1 MTRLTYTRYIFII
14 KLKSLD
20 KKYNV
25 HPQTD
30 KVKAKK
36 MHTLPHRQFYSPR
49 AAHKRLTCKLYI
61 YIVVLLLG
69 SI

>member
-1 MTRLTYTRYIFII
+1 MTRLNEDNSLARYIFII

-36 MHTLPHRQFYSPR
+36 MHTIYHRQFYSPR
-49 AAHKRLTCKLYI
+49 AAH
-61 YIVVLLLG
+61 
-69 SI
+69 